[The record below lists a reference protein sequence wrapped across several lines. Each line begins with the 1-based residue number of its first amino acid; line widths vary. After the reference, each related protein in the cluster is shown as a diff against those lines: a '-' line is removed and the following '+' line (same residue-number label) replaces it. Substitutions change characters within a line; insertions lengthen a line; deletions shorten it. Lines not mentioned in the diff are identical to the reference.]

1 MKGVMTMLQTTRSNS
16 FTNQTLTVAD
26 IKTILGIGRRQAYEI
41 ANSGHFRVIR
51 IGRTIKIPTES
62 FFIWLNGH

>member
-1 MKGVMTMLQTTRSNS
+1 MLQTTKSNS

-26 IKTILGIGRRQAYEI
+26 IQKILGIGRRQAYDL

-51 IGRTIKIPTES
+51 IGRTIKVPTEA
-62 FFIWLNGH
+62 FFNWLNGH